1 MTVPKS
7 YYERQDVLRADEP
20 PPGVY
25 PYTRGIRAR
34 AKGGWIQRGLSGEG
48 DPHHSNA
55 QLKTLIANGQTG
67 IDVIGDSPTMALL
80 DPDHPLAA
88 HAVGAQGVSLCC
100 FDDYRALLEGLP
112 LGTVSVSSSVPAP
125 FFLAGLILVARERGI
140 DLAQLRGSV
149 LQAPFYAEDC
159 GYEMQMPFALRL
171 RLACDSIAYAAT
183 HLPRYHCFL
192 EDTYFFSE
200 VGLTPVEEMA
210 LGFVEIR
217 YVVRELLSRGID
229 IDRFAP
235 RIALLVNCSMSLLRE
250 VAKIRASR
258 RLFAQMMRDDFGA
271 KDPRSLAVVIASH
284 TSGRSLTAQQPVNNV
299 VRGAV
304 QAMALVM
311 AGVQAIEISAFD
323 EAYRIPS
330 AEAHVVG
337 LRTQQILEL
346 ETDVADTLDPLGGSF
361 LIERMTDELARE
373 ISELVAAIERRGDL
387 GALCDAGFFSS
398 MFADAMIRSDR
409 DLSSGRKKQV
419 GVNVHRVPPD
429 EDRLLREVVES
440 RDRVWRDRIELAT
453 RRKRERA
460 AGGVDSA
467 LHALGIAASDRTQ
480 NLMPPIIDAMASGVT
495 VGEIADA
502 LRASYGA
509 RFAGSP
515 RPAK

>member
-1 MTVPKS
+1 MKP
-7 YYERQDVLRADEP
+7 YYDRQDVLRDEP
-20 PPGVY
+20 APGVY

-34 AKGGWIQRGLSGEG
+34 ARGGWIQRGLSGEG
-48 DPHHSNA
+48 DPEHSNA

-100 FDDYRALLEGLP
+100 VDDYRALLADLP

-125 FFLAGLILVARERGI
+125 FFMAGLVLVARERGI

-171 RLACDSIAYAAT
+171 RLACDSIAYSAT

-217 YVVRELLSRGID
+217 YVVRELLSRGVD

-258 RLFAQMMRDDFGA
+258 RLFAQMMRDEFGA

-284 TSGRSLTAQQPVNNV
+284 TSGRSMTAQQPVNNV
-299 VRGAV
+299 VRGAL

-330 AEAHVVG
+330 AEAHLVG

-346 ETDVADTLDPLGGSF
+346 ETDVAEILDPLGGSF
-361 LIERMTDELARE
+361 LIERMTDELERE
-373 ISELVAAIERRGDL
+373 IRELVAAIERRGDP
-387 GALCDAGFFSS
+387 GALCDSGFFSR

-409 DLSSGRKKQV
+409 EISSGSKKQV
-419 GVNVHRVPPD
+419 GVNVHRVAPED
-429 EDRLLREVVES
+429 DRLLRDVVES
-440 RDRVWRDRIELAT
+440 RGGAWRERIASIT
-453 RRKRERA
+453 RHKRERPPDVIEA
-460 AGGVDSA
+460 A
-467 LHALGIAASDRTQ
+467 LQALGAAASDRSC
-480 NLMPPIIDAMASGVT
+480 NLMPPIIDAMASGIT
-495 VGEIADA
+495 VGEIAHV
-502 LRASYGA
+502 LRAFYGA
-509 RFAGSP
+509 RFRGGAG
-515 RPAK
+515 AT